1 MGLAESILA
10 SAKFRVEKLHV
21 PEWGMD
27 VWVRELKASERDRFE
42 GEQAINRGTLKL
54 YQNFR
59 ARFLVLTVCDESGA
73 RAFADNQVEAIGSLP
88 AAGVDR
94 VFDAAAKLNRIGP
107 KDIEDLE
114 KNSEDNPPGA

>member
-10 SAKFRVEKLHV
+10 AARFKVEKIHV

-27 VWVRELKASERDRFE
+27 VWVRELKASERDKFE
-42 GEQAINRGTLKL
+42 GEQAINRGTPKL
-54 YQNFR
+54 YANFR
-59 ARFLVLTVCDESGA
+59 ARFLVLTICDESGA
-73 RAFADNQVEAIGSLP
+73 RAFADNQVESIGSLP

-114 KNSEDNPPGA
+114 KNSADSPSGA